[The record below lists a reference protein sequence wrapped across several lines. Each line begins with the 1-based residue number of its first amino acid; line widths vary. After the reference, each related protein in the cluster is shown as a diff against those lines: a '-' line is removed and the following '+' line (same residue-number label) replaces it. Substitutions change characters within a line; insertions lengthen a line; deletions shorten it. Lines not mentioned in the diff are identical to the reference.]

1 MEFEYGT
8 TDNDPSSPLNPL
20 PPKDIYDLE
29 RRAYAHYPDSE
40 NRMEGERIVIDP
52 FLKDVE
58 PLLYDRRVEATS
70 RIYYAGDPLH
80 FYAHFFCS
88 DFRDRQAVW
97 NHQMLDR
104 VVIVARKAMVTVN
117 RNMVGSIYSPVVTT
131 TLDYIDYLTKYHY
144 PTGTPF
150 VLLAHM
156 QPNSFQLFN
165 ALIKSENPRVREKL
179 GKLEEVLKHLVPESS
194 FSLSTPEESN
204 SGFNSFWFHTQ

>member
-1 MEFEYGT
+1 MEFEFST
-8 TDNDPSSPLNPL
+8 THKDPLSPLNPL
-20 PPKDIYDLE
+20 PPEFVLE
-29 RRAYAHYPDSE
+29 LEERAFAHYPDQE
-40 NRMEGERIVIDP
+40 HRMERARIVEDP

-58 PLLYDRRVEATS
+58 PLLYDRRVEETS
-70 RIYYAGDPLH
+70 RIYYAGNPIY

-88 DFRDRQAVW
+88 DFRNRRAVW

-117 RNMVGSIYSPVVTT
+117 KNMVGSIYSPVVTT

-156 QPNSFQLFN
+156 QPNSFQLFDTLFS
-165 ALIKSENPRVREKL
+165 ADPRIKAKL
-179 GKLEEVLKHLVPESS
+179 GNLQKIVTHI
-194 FSLSTPEESN
+194 FPEESFTLRERVRN
-204 SGFNSFWFHTQ
+204 KEGFNSFWFHTQ